1 MGYNLIIG
9 KQSASYIMSDSIF
22 CCTQTNKK
30 KQFVYA
36 RIVNRSG
43 CTLSVGVNSYVKTKP
58 LQAKWAK
65 KCNLPLKQHV
75 HAEVAAIAKLSPE
88 QRKKAYA
95 IYVYRFD
102 RSGRPALAKPCKI
115 CQALIREIGIKHVYY
130 TTDENDLNM
139 SYPRYTKYKAKYASV
154 WCDEDYM

>member
-1 MGYNLIIG
+1 
-9 KQSASYIMSDSIF
+9 MSHDLLF
-22 CCTQTNKK
+22 CCQHTNKK

-36 RIVNRSG
+36 RVVTRSG

-75 HAEVAAIAKLSPE
+75 HAEVAAIAKLTPE

-102 RSGRPALAKPCKI
+102 RQGRPAYAKPCKI
-115 CQALIREIGIKHVYY
+115 CQAVIRDVGIKRVYY
-130 TTDENDLNM
+130 TTADDDLDM
-139 SYPRYTKYKAKYASV
+139 SYPRYNKYKAKYADI
-154 WCDEDYM
+154 WCDQECI